1 MGFFGVCSGGA
12 ECSHLNAMVTN
23 AASKP
28 SVCFISL
35 WRGDSRETRLSSV
48 LGAASRW
55 EGFGWMPVGATRR
68 QGSDGLDFGRRLEC
82 FPGSQHLRWCSL
94 RIAVAFFFFLF
105 SWQHRA
111 GDSGSL
117 CTAQGGLVTG
127 DWVSCGLRQKNCV
140 RA

>member
-94 RIAVAFFFFLF
+94 RIAVAFFFFF
-105 SWQHRA
+105 FP
-111 GDSGSL
+111 GSIV
-117 CTAQGGLVTG
+117 LVTQ
-127 DWVSCGLRQKNCV
+127 GLSAPRRV
-140 RA
+140 GWSLATGYLVA